1 MWVPIQ
7 GTSTTTA
14 PKESF
19 RPQDKEVIE
28 TNLNLKVR
36 MGIESRSK
44 LSKGSESRGGEECR

>member
-7 GTSTTTA
+7 GTSTTTG

-19 RPQDKEVIE
+19 RHQDKEVIE

-36 MGIESRSK
+36 IESRSK
-44 LSKGSESRGGEECR
+44 LSKESESRGGEECR